1 MVGLT
6 SQVRASALYLQID
19 RPEREN
25 RLDRA
30 TLEAMTAE
38 LARAEGAGEARV
50 VVISGSGT
58 DFCAGGQVD
67 GLAEGDVDRQL
78 AFADAFIGL
87 HTQIRRMGTPVVCAV
102 NGRCHAAGMS
112 LLLAADMAVAADHAT
127 FGYPEIEAGLFPVLA
142 LASAVRLLPRKVAFE
157 LCYTGRLLSAQE
169 ALNLGIINKVVPHEE
184 LAQATSD
191 LVAAIASRNQRSLRI
206 GRLAFHVMERAD
218 PDFALEYAKPS
229 LVSLL
234 AGKVPK
240 DSGWA

>member
-1 MVGLT
+1 MTGAT
-6 SQVRASALYLQID
+6 SQVRASALYLQIN

-30 TLEAMTAE
+30 ALETMTAE
-38 LARAEGAGEARV
+38 LARAEAAGEARV
-50 VVISGSGT
+50 VVISGTGT

-87 HTQIRRMGTPVVCAV
+87 HSQLRRMGTPVVCAV

-112 LLLAADMAVAADHAT
+112 LLLAADMAVAAEHAT
-127 FGYPEIEAGLFPVLA
+127 FGYPEIEEGLFHVLA
-142 LASAVRLLPRKVAFE
+142 LASAVRLLPRKLVFE
-157 LCYTGRLLSAQE
+157 LCYTGRLLSARE
-169 ALNLGIINKVVPHEE
+169 ALDLGIINKVVPREE
-184 LAQATSD
+184 LEQATSD
-191 LVAAIASRNQRSLRI
+191 LVAAIASRSQRALRI

-218 PDFALEYAKPS
+218 PDLALEYGKPS

-234 AGKVPK
+234 AGEVPRN
-240 DSGWA
+240 SGWA

>member
-6 SQVRASALYLQID
+6 SHIRASTLHLQID

-25 RLDRA
+25 RLDRN

-38 LARAEGAGEARV
+38 LARAEGGREARV
-50 VVISGSGT
+50 VVISGTGT

-67 GLAEGDVDRQL
+67 GLADGDVDRQL

-87 HTQIRRMGTPVVCAV
+87 HAQLRHMGTPVVCAV
-102 NGRCHAAGMS
+102 DGRCHAAGMS
-112 LLLAADMAVAADHAT
+112 LLLAADMAVATDHAT

-169 ALNLGIINKVVPHEE
+169 ALNLGIINRVVPREE

-191 LVAAIASRNQRSLRI
+191 MAAAIASRSQRAMRI
-206 GRLAFHVMERAD
+206 GRLAFHVMERTD
-218 PDFALEYAKPS
+218 LESALEYAKPT

-234 AGKVPK
+234 AGKIPR